1 MVNVK
6 HICDERLARWKT
18 QLIRRHSTPLILIGI
33 GHDHKSGEIALLCT
47 EDRTDEELLLFM
59 ENVVKQ
65 LHDQIAA
72 KN

>member
-33 GHDHKSGEIALLCT
+33 GHDHKSGEITLLCT
-47 EDRTDEELLLFM
+47 EDRTDEELLVFM
-59 ENVVKQ
+59 QNTVNQLKEN
-65 LHDQIAA
+65 IAK